1 MPSLLLKLGRRVFD
15 VAFSIS
21 DSDQR
26 RREAEHIKETEK
38 RENSGPRKQGEGRR
52 RESVIARL
60 FAHQHAFARKQ
71 QMGTRPTRRRTD
83 CARAESQGKADGR
96 TDCACNLSRVT
107 SRNAPRERS
116 LRFWPA
122 LHTAN
127 NANGHLCSGERENW
141 RAVG

>member
-1 MPSLLLKLGRRVFD
+1 MVTITLPALLLKLRRRIFD

-38 RENSGPRKQGEGRR
+38 RENSGPKKQGEGRR

-71 QMGTRPTRRRTD
+71 QMGNASHAAEDGLRTRGV
-83 CARAESQGKADGR
+83 ASQGKADGR
-96 TDCACNLSRVT
+96 TVLAI
-107 SRNAPRERS
+107 
-116 LRFWPA
+116 
-122 LHTAN
+122 
-127 NANGHLCSGERENW
+127 
-141 RAVG
+141 